1 MKSLFNKIEKLL
13 LFLFSFCFILL
24 LIVQFITYKNDYG
37 IYTYNMENK
46 NKLLPSFFDNEFK
59 KRGVIIL
66 KNMTPD
72 YKGVKVLLNGE
83 PIGEFTNDEMQ
94 IYVSHNDII
103 EIDGTKYNNR
113 LKIKVIGVS
122 NNIETPKL
130 DTIITTFQSIE
141 ILGKVRLK

>member
-1 MKSLFNKIEKLL
+1 
-13 LFLFSFCFILL
+13 
-24 LIVQFITYKNDYG
+24 
-37 IYTYNMENK
+37 
-46 NKLLPSFFDNEFK
+46 
-59 KRGVIIL
+59 
-66 KNMTPD
+66 
-72 YKGVKVLLNGE
+72 
-83 PIGEFTNDEMQ
+83 MQ

-113 LKIKVIGVS
+113 LKIKVVGIS